1 MTRLTAQA
9 NPDISKEHGGFIFKG
24 IEVWQE
30 HQEMTDAFR
39 RIAPLS

>member
-1 MTRLTAQA
+1 MTRLTAQVG
-9 NPDISKEHGGFIFKG
+9 PDTSKEHGDFIFKG

-39 RIAPLS
+39 RITPLS